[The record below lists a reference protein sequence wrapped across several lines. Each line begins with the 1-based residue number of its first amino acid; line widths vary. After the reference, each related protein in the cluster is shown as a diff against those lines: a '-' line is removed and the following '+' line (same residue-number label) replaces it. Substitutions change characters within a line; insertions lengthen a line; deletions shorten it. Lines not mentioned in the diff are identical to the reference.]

1 MLLLLRGSATN
12 KRWMDDK
19 VGACEAAAGM
29 REQTPTSTTLTH
41 MMLDQVAPTLLSLH
55 CASSVNYL
63 LCPTH
68 LISWLNT
75 VYFFLCYLLL
85 KNIVTTH
92 IDDTKE
98 KKLCS
103 KEVSVSKNY

>member
-1 MLLLLRGSATN
+1 MSY
-12 KRWMDDK
+12 
-19 VGACEAAAGM
+19 
-29 REQTPTSTTLTH
+29 S
-41 MMLDQVAPTLLSLH
+41 LDIVVEH
-55 CASSVNYL
+55 GRFFCASEA
-63 LCPTH
+63 
-68 LISWLNT
+68 
-75 VYFFLCYLLL
+75 YLLL

>member
-1 MLLLLRGSATN
+1 MFHLTCVDTVEMLLLLRGSATN
-12 KRWMDDK
+12 TRWMDDE
-19 VGACEAAAGM
+19 VGTCEAAAGM

-41 MMLDQVAPTLLSLH
+41 MMLDQVAPTLLPLH

-75 VYFFLCYLLL
+75 VDFFVLV
-85 KNIVTTH
+85 KHT
-92 IDDTKE
+92 
-98 KKLCS
+98 CS
-103 KEVSVSKNY
+103 